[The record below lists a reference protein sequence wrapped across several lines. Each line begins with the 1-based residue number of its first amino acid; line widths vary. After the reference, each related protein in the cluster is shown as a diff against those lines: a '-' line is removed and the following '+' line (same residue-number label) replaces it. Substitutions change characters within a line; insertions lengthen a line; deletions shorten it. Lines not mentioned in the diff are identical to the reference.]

1 MGANARGAE
10 VVNVRMVGWM
20 RRLGG
25 VERAVVRG
33 RRVAGEKNWRSME
46 PTMLGELSMVGLG

>member
-1 MGANARGAE
+1 
-10 VVNVRMVGWM
+10 MVGWM

-33 RRVAGEKNWRSME
+33 RRVAGEKNWRRME
-46 PTMLGELSMVGLG
+46 PTILGESSMVGLG

>member
-1 MGANARGAE
+1 
-10 VVNVRMVGWM
+10 M

-46 PTMLGELSMVGLG
+46 PTMLGESSMVGLG